1 MLYVNLIVFQVW
13 PGSDSVLNTCDGLDW
28 LRSLGLHLWYFT
40 SPSSSI
46 ADALSAYEDAFTEGD
61 PQFGVYAPPPRPS
74 YAADDE
80 NASVCD
86 LKFHLM
92 KLYSNRS
99 HPLESIV
106 TPTTHTPDQLDH
118 RQGWFVAQ
126 VLRSLGYRH
135 MTEEKR
141 DRHHAEF
148 ASQLASLGMWHWS
161 VFVLMHLSD
170 AEQRRVMIKDILCRH
185 VRLGDDESVE
195 REVFLQEQLDI
206 PVAWV
211 AEAKAMCAATA
222 GDYGD
227 QVNHSESSCK
237 ICKCGFNIVI
247 RYNSA

>member
-1 MLYVNLIVFQVW
+1 
-13 PGSDSVLNTCDGLDW
+13 
-28 LRSLGLHLWYFT
+28 
-40 SPSSSI
+40 
-46 ADALSAYEDAFTEGD
+46 
-61 PQFGVYAPPPRPS
+61 
-74 YAADDE
+74 
-80 NASVCD
+80 
-86 LKFHLM
+86 
-92 KLYSNRS
+92 
-99 HPLESIV
+99 
-106 TPTTHTPDQLDH
+106 
-118 RQGWFVAQ
+118 
-126 VLRSLGYRH
+126 
-135 MTEEKR
+135 
-141 DRHHAEF
+141 
-148 ASQLASLGMWHWS
+148 MWHWS